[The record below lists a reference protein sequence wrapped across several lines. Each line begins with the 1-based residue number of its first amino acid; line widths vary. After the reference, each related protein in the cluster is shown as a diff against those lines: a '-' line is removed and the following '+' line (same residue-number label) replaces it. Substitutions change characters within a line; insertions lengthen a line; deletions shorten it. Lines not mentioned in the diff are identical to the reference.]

1 MFHHISKA
9 FEDGAVEITL
19 RRTAAA
25 KRKRSFDFGD
35 DVLAD
40 IVVDPA
46 VVACAQE
53 EQQQTKDDV
62 TQSETEPQQ
71 HDEEDGDGHDDVR
84 QDIIGNTRIF
94 CLRVGDTVQFQLKG
108 GTKTSV
114 VISRVPADGTRQGM
128 HKQID
133 FQYNTNDNRK
143 EVWAGKVTQKY
154 KNGYWMVRWEE
165 DGQIAKIKP
174 IQGLCPP
181 IFPDNQM
188 CEGIEFTLTGG
199 QSSPMN
205 IPINTP
211 VSVNSS
217 DVYPLYMFI

>member
-1 MFHHISKA
+1 MFHHLSKA

-35 DVLAD
+35 VLGD

-46 VVACAQE
+46 VVGTEVASQE
-53 EQQQTKDDV
+53 EQQENKDDV

-71 HDEEDGDGHDDVR
+71 QDDDVHDDVR

-94 CLRVGDTVQFQLKG
+94 CLRVGDTVQFQLKEG
-108 GTKTSV
+108 AKTSV
-114 VISRVPADGTRQGM
+114 VISKLPRTRQGM
-128 HKQID
+128 HEQID

-165 DGQIAKIKP
+165 DGQVAKIKP
-174 IQGLCPP
+174 IAGLCPP
-181 IFPDNQM
+181 IFRDNQM
-188 CEGIEFTLTGG
+188 CEGIEFTLTGN
-199 QSSPMN
+199 QSNPLI
-205 IPINTP
+205 IPINTH
-211 VSVNSS
+211 VSVNNS